1 MGEGV
6 HDLLKA
12 LKSGR
17 EARPLA
23 MEQKTVKSEQDLAII
38 GVAVQLP
45 FASNL
50 QELAEV
56 LHEQRDCIGALSKQR
71 MLDTVE
77 FLGINGVKPGDYTIN
92 EAAYLEDIASFDYP
106 FFKITAKEAELM
118 DPAQRLFLQS
128 ACHAFEE
135 AGYTPKMLKNSH
147 TGVFVGYPASTGY
160 YERIRKLE
168 PEMSVLAGPGNIASV
183 LASRVSYFYDLS
195 GPCLS
200 IDTACSS
207 SLVALH
213 EACRSLR
220 SGECTMALVG
230 GINLLT
236 QPVRLKHEALP
247 DIASGDYRAK
257 TFSEAADGTGQG
269 EGCIIIIIKPLRDA
283 LRDKDHIHALIK
295 GSACNNDGSSI
306 GITAPSLKA
315 QEEVIVGA
323 LKDAGVTA
331 DSISYIEAH
340 GTGTKLGDPIE
351 IAAITEAFGR
361 FTKRQQFCGIGSI
374 KTNYGHLDSAAGL
387 LGLAKAIVSLKNR
400 KLYPNLHF
408 HEANSQIDFL
418 GSPVFVVDEEQNWD
432 IETGKPR
439 RCGVSAFGLSGTNC
453 HVILEEYAGLEDS
466 LVGAEGVEILPLSAK
481 TQPAL
486 EALIT
491 RYVTF
496 LKETPNLLLAQ
507 VCCTAQKHRAHYAK
521 RVAVCGK
528 TAAEMA
534 QQLEV
539 ILLEGSGAGED
550 SPFTLNAGYAQPLL
564 TAKAY
569 MQGVDVDWTTAGN
582 TWSGKT
588 ASLPTYPFER
598 KRCWLRFD
606 GGGYTES
613 SPKEVK
619 VMMEQAAPA
628 DSILHSVVLD
638 DLQHFVASLFDADP
652 ADISVNAELF
662 ELGIDSISVVQ
673 LKQKIKNSYCLD
685 ITPDILFG
693 ELNTLAKI
701 SGYIQ
706 QSVPDISIP
715 AADTTADIQPAQTGE
730 HLSSKARPELNTA
743 PREHQPAS
751 EIERL
756 IQGQLEVMAQQ
767 LRVLEAHTTATGI
780 HVSPVADL
788 SKPGAAAQLEVRS
801 NDSSPV
807 PDRLQQKFMVKFST
821 PLKPHQ
827 EAELAELITRYE
839 RRTSGSKRLAQQYRG
854 VWANGRMIQGFSK
867 PWKELIYP
875 IFASTAKGSRMT
887 DVDHNNYIDFAMGFG
902 ANLFGYNDPR
912 ISRALSS
919 CLDDGVILGSLVSS
933 PGEVAELL
941 HDITG
946 VERVAFCNSGTEA
959 VMNALRVARATTGKN
974 KVALFADSF
983 HGTFDGIYVR
993 RDISGEEGQ
1002 AAPLSLGTPDAMV
1015 QDVLVLEYTENSALN
1030 AIREHAS
1037 ELAAVLVEPVQSRN
1051 PGVEPRIF
1059 LQQLRALTSEL
1070 GIALIFDEIITGFR
1084 IHPGGA
1090 QAYFDIEADLVTY
1103 GKIIGGGMPIGVF
1116 AGKAAYM
1123 DRVDG
1128 GKWQYGDDSAP
1139 SNFLAHTG
1147 GTFCHH
1153 PVSMAAAKEVL
1164 TIIKSD
1170 ADRIYP
1176 VLNRMTRQLAEGLNA
1191 FFRAGGIPLRIAH
1204 FGSLFIFQAE
1214 QDTSVL
1220 RFLYY
1225 MLVEKGFYLWEG
1237 GTCFLSTAHT
1247 SEEVARFA
1255 HAVMESCREL
1265 NERGCFKFTLS
1276 KQGPTVEEILEAFFR
1291 PELAKIPMTENQI
1304 RFWLTSIGNRRR
1316 AQAFLEKTIV
1326 PLHGDFN
1333 QRLVESAFRQAVNR
1347 HEILR
1352 TVRIENETLLISDHV
1367 DTVLEYRD
1375 ISAEAEQ
1382 HAAKSD
1388 SILTEAMGEDFDYDA
1403 GGPLIRA
1410 LLIRESEERH
1420 ILAVMAS
1427 PLVMDGWSMDIFIH
1441 DFSAIYAHLSQG
1453 IQLSLPAACRFSDYV
1468 RLLSAYNE
1476 SKSADEAIAF
1486 WAVEARKPAEALE
1499 LSVNPFGESR
1509 ASLAVFGDVYSIV
1522 DGAMRERLVQLA
1534 KECNTTLFSILF
1546 EAYAL
1551 FLYGATGQ
1559 SCFVIGVP
1567 FSGQLNMEMDQL
1579 VGHCV
1584 STLPVVVEVNPAL
1597 TIGEFLNGIKKQIM
1611 LVSRHQLFSHQRLM
1625 EEMSGG
1631 GSEYLL
1637 PGITAAFNLERS
1649 NAPLV
1654 PDMEESERPIAI
1666 SGPSGKYDLFLD
1678 ASDRGENIMLALS
1691 FNASEIPHNYAQ
1703 RWLEYYLEL
1712 LQDLPGAMERN
1723 VLDFIDERSEYSYAA
1738 SIG

>member
-1 MGEGV
+1 MD
-6 HDLLKA
+6 H
-12 LKSGR
+12 
-17 EARPLA
+17 
-23 MEQKTVKSEQDLAII
+23 KTVKTDRDLAII
-38 GVAVQLP
+38 GISVQLP
-45 FASNL
+45 FASSL
-50 QELAEV
+50 QELAKV
-56 LHEQRDCIGALSKQR
+56 LHERRDCIGTLSGQR

-77 FLGINGVKPGDYTIN
+77 FLGINGVKPEDYTIN
-92 EAAYLEDIASFDYP
+92 EAAYLEDIAAFDYP
-106 FFKITAKEAELM
+106 FFRITAKEAELM
-118 DPAQRLFLQS
+118 DPAQRLFLQA

-135 AGYTPKMLKNSH
+135 AGYTQKMLKNSH

-160 YERIRKLE
+160 YERVRKLE

-236 QPVRLKHEALP
+236 QPVRLKQEALP

-257 TFSEAADGTGQG
+257 SFSDTADGTGQG
-269 EGCIIIIIKPLRDA
+269 EGCIITIIKPLRDA

-306 GITAPSLKA
+306 GITAPSPKA
-315 QEEVIVGA
+315 QEEVIVSA
-323 LKDAGVTA
+323 LKDAGVNA

-351 IAAITEAFGR
+351 VQAVTEAFGR
-361 FTKRQQFCGIGSI
+361 HTKRKQFCGIGSI

-408 HEANSQIDFL
+408 HEANSQIDFV

-432 IETGKPR
+432 IDTGRPR

-453 HVILEEYAGLEDS
+453 HVILEEYAGSEGAWI
-466 LVGAEGVEILPLSAK
+466 GAEKVEILPLSAK

-486 EALIT
+486 EALVA
-491 RYVTF
+491 RYAAF
-496 LKETPNLLLAQ
+496 LREGPDLTLAQ
-507 VCCTAQKHRAHYAK
+507 ICCTAQKHREHYAK

-528 TAAEMA
+528 TAAEMV
-534 QQLEV
+534 QKLDV
-539 ILLEGSGAGED
+539 ILLEGSAIREH
-550 SPFTLNAGYAQPLL
+550 SPLSLIADYAQPLH

-569 MQGVDVDWTTAGN
+569 MQGVEVDWTAAGN
-582 TWSGKT
+582 TWSGVT
-588 ASLPTYPFER
+588 ASLPAYPFDR
-598 KRCWLRFD
+598 KRCWLRSD
-606 GGGYTES
+606 LGEDTES
-613 SPKEVK
+613 SSIEVK
-619 VMMEQAAPA
+619 VMVEQAAPA
-628 DSILHSVVLD
+628 ASNLHSVVLK
-638 DLQHFVASLFDADP
+638 DLQHFIASLFDTDP
-652 ADISVNAELF
+652 ADINENAGLF
-662 ELGIDSISVVQ
+662 ELGIDSISIVQ
-673 LKQKIKNSYCLD
+673 LKQKIKNSYSLD
-685 ITPDILFG
+685 IAPEILFG
-693 ELNTLAKI
+693 ELDTLAKI
-701 SGYIQ
+701 SRHIQ
-706 QSVPDISIP
+706 QSVPEIQLP
-715 AADTTADIQPAQTGE
+715 AAAAAEDSHSAQTVDTPSQVKPQSGE
-730 HLSSKARPELNTA
+730 RPDSNKV
-743 PREHQPAS
+743 PMQDQSAS
-751 EIERL
+751 VLERL
-756 IQGQLEVMAQQ
+756 IQGQLEVMTQQ
-767 LRVLEAHTTATGI
+767 LWVMGARTTGAVLP
-780 HVSPVADL
+780 VSPVALLDKTTAA
-788 SKPGAAAQLEVRS
+788 SKPVVRT
-801 NDSSPV
+801 NYLSPAPA

-821 PLKPHQ
+821 PLQPRQ
-827 EAELAELITRYE
+827 ETELAELIGRYE
-839 RRTSGSKRLAQQYRG
+839 KRTAGSKRLVQQYRG

-875 IFASTAKGSRMT
+875 IFASAAKGSRMT
-887 DVDHNNYIDFAMGFG
+887 DVDHNEYIDFAMGFG

-912 ISRALSS
+912 ISRALGA
-919 CLDDGVILGSLVSS
+919 CLEDGVVLGSLVSS

-941 HDITG
+941 HEITG

-974 KVALFADSF
+974 KVALFAESF

-993 RDISGEEGQ
+993 RDISGEAGQ
-1002 AAPLSLGTPDAMV
+1002 AAPLSLGTPEAMV
-1015 QDVLVLEYTENSALN
+1015 QDVLVLEYLDNSALN
-1030 AIREHAS
+1030 AIREHAL

-1051 PGVEPRIF
+1051 PGVDPGVF

-1090 QAYFDIEADLVTY
+1090 QAYFDVEADLVTY

-1176 VLNRMTRQLAEGLNA
+1176 VLNRRTRQLAEGLNA
-1191 FFRAGGIPLRIAH
+1191 FFTAGGIPLRIAQ
-1204 FGSLFIFQAE
+1204 FGSLFIFQVE
-1214 QDTSVL
+1214 QETSVL

-1225 MLVEKGFYLWEG
+1225 MLIEKGFYLWEG

-1247 SEEVARFA
+1247 SEEVAGFA

-1265 NERGCFKFTLS
+1265 SERGCFNFTLPE
-1276 KQGPTVEEILEAFFR
+1276 QNLTVEGISEAFFHSR
-1291 PELAKIPMTENQI
+1291 PAKVAMTENQI
-1304 RFWLTSIGNRRR
+1304 RFWLTYVGNKRR
-1316 AQAFLEKTIV
+1316 AQAFMERTIV

-1333 QRLVESAFRQAVNR
+1333 QRWVESAFRQAVNR

-1352 TVRIENETLLISDHV
+1352 TVRIENETMFISEHV
-1367 DTVLEYRD
+1367 DTVLEFRD
-1375 ISAEAEQ
+1375 ISGEAGQ
-1382 HAAKSD
+1382 HAAKSE
-1388 SILTEAMGEDFDYDA
+1388 SILIEAMEKDFDYDA

-1427 PLVMDGWSMDIFIH
+1427 ALIMDGWSMDIFIN

-1453 IQLSLPAACRFSDYV
+1453 IPLSLPVAGRFSDYV
-1468 RLLSAYNE
+1468 QLLAAYNE
-1476 SKSADEAIAF
+1476 SKEADEAIEF
-1486 WAVEARKPAEALE
+1486 WSAEARRPAEALD

-1509 ASLAVFGDVYSIV
+1509 TSLTVFGEVCCVV
-1522 DGAMRERLVQLA
+1522 DGALKERLGQLS
-1534 KECNTTLFSILF
+1534 KQCNTTLFTILF

-1551 FLYGATGQ
+1551 LLYGVTGQ

-1567 FSGQLNMEMDQL
+1567 FSGQLNMEVEQL

-1584 STLPVVVEVNPAL
+1584 STLPVVVQVNPGS

-1611 LVSRHQLFSHQRLM
+1611 LVSRHQVFSHHRLM
-1625 EEMSGG
+1625 EEVSATQ
-1631 GSEYLL
+1631 SEYLL

-1649 NAPLV
+1649 STAAG
-1654 PDMEESERPIAI
+1654 PDTEETERPIAF
-1666 SGPSGKYDLFLD
+1666 SGPSGKYELFLD

-1691 FNASEIPHNYAQ
+1691 YNASQIPHIFAQ
-1703 RWLEYYLEL
+1703 RWLEYYMEL
-1712 LQDLPGAMERN
+1712 LQELPGAMERN
-1723 VLDFIDERSEYSYAA
+1723 VADFIDERGENSYAA